1 MNPPAVASPIV
12 DLHSHLVPRV
22 DDGARS
28 LEAVRH
34 GVGRMVERGVRTIVT
49 TPHLDGSMTR
59 SRGYLEDFL
68 GRVDEAYEDARREV
82 RDAFPGIRFL
92 RGHEISLDAT
102 DPDLSDARIRLAG
115 SDAVLVEWPYLRVPS
130 SGTLSILRSLG
141 SQGVRPLVAHPE
153 RYRGYRGRPG
163 LLGAWREEGAFLQ
176 VNYGS
181 LAGRYGRRARA
192 TAARLLSRGW
202 VDCLATDFHCR
213 PHLRLYIRAARA
225 AFRSRGAE
233 DAWTLLTATNPGRI
247 CGGKDPLPVPPVE
260 WDGEHRRT
268 DRPAVAPAP

>member
-1 MNPPAVASPIV
+1 MNPPAAASPIFDV
-12 DLHSHLVPRV
+12 HSHLVPRV

-28 LEAVRH
+28 LEAVRD

-49 TPHLDGSMTR
+49 TPHLNGSMTR

-68 GRVDEAYEDARREV
+68 GRVDEAYGDARREV

-92 RGHEISLDAT
+92 RGHEVSLDAA

-130 SGTLSILRSLG
+130 SGTLSILRSLR

-153 RYRGYRGRPG
+153 RYRGYRGRLELP
-163 LLGAWREEGAFLQ
+163 GAWREEGAFLQ

-192 TAARLLSRGW
+192 IAARLLSSGL

-213 PHLRLYIRAARA
+213 PHLRLYIRAAHA
-225 AFRSRGAE
+225 AFRLRGAE
-233 DAWTLLTATNPGRI
+233 EAWTLLTATNPERI
-247 CGGKDPLPVPPVE
+247 CRGEDPLPMPPLE
-260 WDGEHRRT
+260 WNGEHP
-268 DRPAVAPAP
+268 DP